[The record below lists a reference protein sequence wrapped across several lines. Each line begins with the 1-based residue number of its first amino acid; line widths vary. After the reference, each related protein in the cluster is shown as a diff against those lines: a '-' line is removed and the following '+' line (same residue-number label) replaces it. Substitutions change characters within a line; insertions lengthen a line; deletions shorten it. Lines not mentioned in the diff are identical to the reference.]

1 MKKNFF
7 IKRIACFVLLSVCG
21 IVGAYAQSFV
31 LRIPI
36 NKFVDPTPPIII
48 PFSLEE
54 SLSFEVYQTN
64 EELLLLANKDVYNVR
79 VVIENDT
86 NVVFDESI
94 AVMAD
99 ETTSIDIS
107 NLTSGTYVIK
117 IYYEEEEWQGWFNV

>member
-21 IVGAYAQSFV
+21 IAGSFAQSSLKGV
-31 LRIPI
+31 PI
-36 NKFVDPTPPIII
+36 TKVNPIPPIVI

-54 SLSFEVYQTN
+54 SLSFDVYQTHD
-64 EELLLLANKDVYNVR
+64 ELLLSASTDVCNVR
-79 VVIENDT
+79 VVIENDC
-86 NVVFDESI
+86 NVVS
-94 AVMAD
+94 D
-99 ETTSIDIS
+99 ETIAIMTEENTSIDIS

>member
-7 IKRIACFVLLSVCG
+7 IKRTACFVLLSVCG
-21 IVGAYAQSFV
+21 IAGSFAQSSLKGV
-31 LRIPI
+31 PI
-36 NKFVDPTPPIII
+36 TKFYPLPPIVI
-48 PFSLEE
+48 PYSLEE

-79 VVIENDT
+79 VVIENDC
-86 NVVFDESI
+86 NVVS
-94 AVMAD
+94 D
-99 ETTSIDIS
+99 ETIAIMTEENTSIDIS